1 MARWSIMDKINVYG
15 LLLSG
20 LAGTITSILHAIKQ
34 GVKHSWRKALLQ
46 FSVGAC
52 AVYPAY
58 LVGNIFH
65 LDKDMLLVIGY
76 LAGLLGDRVIQEI
89 YRREQDIY
97 TFFVGDRIKRE
108 LKDND

>member
-1 MARWSIMDKINVYG
+1 MLSFWSVFAPRVAG
-15 LLLSG
+15 LLAGQLDLATYSPPQLWKSVEQRRRVRLS
-20 LAGTITSILHAIKQ
+20 TSI
-34 GVKHSWRKALLQ
+34 GGRMV
-46 FSVGAC
+46 V
-52 AVYPAY
+52 V
-58 LVGNIFH
+58 VFH